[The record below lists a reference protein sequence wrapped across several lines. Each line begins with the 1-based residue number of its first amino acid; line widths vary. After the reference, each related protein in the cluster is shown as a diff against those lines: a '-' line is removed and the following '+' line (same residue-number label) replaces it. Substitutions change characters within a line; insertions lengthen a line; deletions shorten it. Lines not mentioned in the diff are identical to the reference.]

1 MIGKDVYQKKNLL
14 EKAVTM
20 KRFDYSPLGK
30 ELNAQTNIAKKQYQ
44 KMYKKI
50 VKNLITFPL
59 KSNYLF
65 LVEVF
70 NNLNKFKN

>member
-44 KMYKKI
+44 KKYKKI

>member
-1 MIGKDVYQKKNLL
+1 MTGKDVYQKKNLL